1 MTVEPNCSLVVIS
14 NANETGSD
22 VWKGAERGRKKMGG
36 RGGGGSVQLLFTYV
50 SACIIYCNDNDLHR
64 SLGTRTRCTG
74 TQNKRKTMLRIEQP
88 ACSLGA
94 VPVSA

>member
-1 MTVEPNCSLVVIS
+1 MF
-14 NANETGSD
+14 G
-22 VWKGAERGRKKMGG
+22 KERKEEGKKWEGE
-36 RGGGGSVQLLFTYV
+36 GGSVRLLFTYV
-50 SACIIYCNDNDLHR
+50 SACTIYCNDNDLHR
-64 SLGTRTRCTG
+64 SLGTRARCTG